1 MVPLTLLE
9 SRAVEVNDPAALLDR
24 VARDF
29 PLNAFLESQ
38 RSGGFFHRS
47 GILHVGQIAV
57 SCSRHSPMEIGFDDS
72 PVATLALPLSGV
84 GEVTSDGQRLKLE
97 AGPMAAYLPGAAF
110 TASTGSFEEVMIC
123 LDRRRLAETAA
134 AMGGFGDGAGGRAPA
149 FERTLRVDGSASPEQ
164 ADLLNHLHL
173 ALQMLEAPL
182 LRSVGGLRACQLE
195 DLLFRLVAAIVCPET
210 LKGKDRA
217 VPDHR
222 GDCPFDDLLEW
233 IQAHLHTPITPTELS
248 RRSAYTR
255 RNLQYL
261 FQRRFGCSPMQ
272 WVKRQRLSAVRADL
286 LRAQPGE
293 TVAAIARRHGF
304 VQMSSFAAS
313 FRESYGLAPLGAA
326 APFALRRR
334 LRRTALPRAGTDR
347 QPCSN
352 AATHAKSRSLPTGP
366 PSQT

>member
-1 MVPLTLLE
+1 MTATAPLTLLE

-29 PLNAFLESQ
+29 PLNAFLESP

-47 GILHVGQIAV
+47 GVIHVGQIAV
-57 SCSRHSPMEIGFDDS
+57 SCSRHSPLEIGFDDS
-72 PVATLALPLSGV
+72 PIATLTLPLSGV

-110 TASTGSFEEVMIC
+110 TASTGDFEEVMIC

-134 AMGGFGDGAGGRAPA
+134 AMGGFVGSAGGRGSA
-149 FERTLRVDGSASPEQ
+149 FERTLRLDGSASPGQ
-164 ADLLNHLHL
+164 ADPLNHLHL
-173 ALQMLEAPL
+173 ALRMLEAPL

-210 LKGKDRA
+210 LKGKDHS

-222 GDCPFDDLLEW
+222 GDRPFDDLLEW

-248 RRSAYTR
+248 RRSAYSQ

-313 FRESYGLAPLGAA
+313 FRESYGITPSLL
-326 APFALRRR
+326 LRRSR
-334 LRRTALPRAGTDR
+334 LDGD
-347 QPCSN
+347 
-352 AATHAKSRSLPTGP
+352 
-366 PSQT
+366 

>member
-1 MVPLTLLE
+1 MTATAPLTLLE

-29 PLNAFLESQ
+29 PLHAFLESPM
-38 RSGGFFHRS
+38 SGGFFHRN

-57 SCSRHSPMEIGFDDS
+57 SCSRHSPLEIGFDDS
-72 PVATLALPLSGV
+72 PVATLTLPLSGV

-110 TASTGSFEEVMIC
+110 KASTGAFEEVMIC
-123 LDRRRLAETAA
+123 LDRRRLVDTAA
-134 AMGGFGDGAGGRAPA
+134 AMRGFGDSAESWVPA
-149 FERTLRVDGSASPEQ
+149 FERALRVDGSTASEQ
-164 ADLLNHLHL
+164 AELLSHLHL
-173 ALQMLEAPL
+173 ALRMLEAPL
-182 LRSVGGLRACQLE
+182 LRSVGGLSASQLE
-195 DLLFRLVAAIVCPET
+195 DLLFRLVAAIVCPGAVGGT
-210 LKGKDRA
+210 DRP

-222 GDCPFDDLLEW
+222 GNHPFDELLEW

-248 RRSAYTR
+248 RRSAYSQ

-272 WVKRQRLSAVRADL
+272 WVKRQRLSSVRADL

-313 FRESYGLAPLGAA
+313 FRESYGITPSVL
-326 APFALRRR
+326 LRRS
-334 LRRTALPRAGTDR
+334 RTNTWG
-347 QPCSN
+347 CSN
-352 AATHAKSRSLPTGP
+352 GATHARSPTLPTGH